1 MRLGGLVFALPTL
14 LASRSGH
21 AQAGPGA
28 LPSLTRVGA
37 ASTGEAPLALTVSA
51 GYGYTEAVLGADDV
65 HHRTFG
71 GVAAAWRARPW
82 LALGARLDARYDRHT
97 GGGDDVSGAVEPR
110 FTLRMARP
118 FGEALRLGFELGV
131 WLPGEEGPD
140 GGAVSP
146 RALGLA
152 TWRSGGLALHLN
164 AGYHLDRSGRSIED
178 PDRLVPTDLVSLGVS
193 DSPAVLAAVGLEVA
207 VGRDALFAEASWDAL
222 VGPDAPPL
230 SRSPLHAVIGYR
242 HPFGRATDL
251 VAYLDADAARR
262 ADEVN
267 GMDPLV
273 PIGPRLAA
281 GLAFAYRYERPV
293 ARAATLA
300 APAEATRPAEP
311 PPPPP
316 PAVLSGRLMGP
327 EGPLAGATVTAGGK
341 STTTDAEGRFELA
354 GVPPGPVTVVVEK
367 PGYRRI
373 EKALSLEAGQRL
385 GVELAGELALPDGQ
399 IRGTVMSFDGKPL
412 AAEIRIQPGD
422 RVLTADAQGAFQI
435 DVPPGDYEVTVEMA
449 GYAGSRR
456 RVKVEQRGVTLL
468 PIDLQRK

>member
-1 MRLGGLVFALPTL
+1 MRLGGLVILLLPL
-14 LASRSGH
+14 GSRAGH
-21 AQAGPGA
+21 AQTGPGA

-71 GVAAAWRARPW
+71 GVAAAWRAQPW
-82 LALGARLDARYDRHT
+82 LALGARLDARYDRHS

-110 FTLRMARP
+110 FTLRLARP
-118 FGEALRLGFELGV
+118 FGETLRLGLELGV
-131 WLPGEEGPD
+131 WLPGEDGPD

-146 RALGLA
+146 RALGLL
-152 TWRSGGLALHLN
+152 TWRQGGLAVHLN

-193 DSPAVLAAVGLEVA
+193 DSPAVLGGVGLEVA
-207 VGRDALFAEASWDAL
+207 VGRGALFAEGSWEAL
-222 VGPDAPPL
+222 VGPDAPEL
-230 SRSPLHAVIGYR
+230 GRSPLHAVAGYR
-242 HPFGRATDL
+242 HPLGRATDL
-251 VAYLDADAARR
+251 VSYVDLDASRR
-262 ADEVN
+262 ADAVN

-273 PIGPRLAA
+273 PIGPRVAA
-281 GLAFAYRYERPV
+281 GLAVAYRYERQPS
-293 ARAATLA
+293 RAATLA
-300 APAEATRPAEP
+300 DSGRPPTAPEP

-341 STTTDAEGRFELA
+341 SATTDAEGRFEIA
-354 GVPPGPVTVVVEK
+354 GVPPGAVTVVVEK

-385 GVELAGELALPDGQ
+385 AVDLAGELALPDGQ

-412 AAEIRIQPGD
+412 AAQIRIQPGD

-435 DVPPGDYEVTVEMA
+435 DVPPGDYEVTVEMP
-449 GYAGSRR
+449 GFAGSRR